1 MRADLHIH
9 TYYSDGKY
17 TPQEIARRAAQAGM
31 ELISMTDHDSL
42 EGLEEKRA
50 AAREE
55 GLAYIAGW
63 EVSSYVEGAR
73 VHVLGY
79 GCKPCAAYREFL
91 QARME
96 GAVVRARDMIKKGN
110 ERFGL
115 CVTLEDAERLHPKK
129 SAPLHTMHVVS
140 AFAQKLGVKKGE
152 LYLREFAPGCPCC
165 SALCRPTPFDALE
178 VIHASGGI
186 ASLAH
191 PGRIPFDEDRRRAM
205 MDELVDAGLDGIECI
220 HSDHTFTE
228 AEAFKAYAR
237 SRSLLM
243 TGGSDFHA
251 EGRRRE
257 IGLPPFQPS
266 EELLAVFSRLEGSR

>member
-63 EVSSYVEGAR
+63 EVSSYVEEAR

-96 GAVVRARDMIKKGN
+96 GAAVRARDMIKKGN

-140 AFAQKLGVKKGE
+140 AFAQKLGVSLRPGAPAAPRSAVPRPSTRSKSSTPRGE
-152 LYLREFAPGCPCC
+152 LPRLRTPG
-165 SALCRPTPFDALE
+165 
-178 VIHASGGI
+178 ASP
-186 ASLAH
+186 ST
-191 PGRIPFDEDRRRAM
+191 R
-205 MDELVDAGLDGIECI
+205 
-220 HSDHTFTE
+220 
-228 AEAFKAYAR
+228 
-237 SRSLLM
+237 
-243 TGGSDFHA
+243 TGGA
-251 EGRRRE
+251 
-257 IGLPPFQPS
+257 P
-266 EELLAVFSRLEGSR
+266 